1 MADYGV
7 IPKESEMSM
16 KRLLLT
22 AYGLCTDEIK
32 VAFYK
37 LLPKDI
43 ANFKIIIVTTSQPK
57 LKEKHPQM
65 ISVKNTFCEMG
76 FENVDFID
84 IEFENPH
91 KLENYDI
98 IFLNGGYPFYL
109 LHHLKKTGADVILK
123 KLIDKGKIIVGLSCG
138 SYVLGKDNTLCNYLY
153 PEDNIFQTTDMSTLN
168 AVDLRIWPHFK
179 EHCGIYPDLA
189 GRILEF
195 ELKYNCEVTRLNNDQ
210 AILVLDDKMEKIG

>member
-1 MADYGV
+1 
-7 IPKESEMSM
+7 M

-22 AYGLCTDEIK
+22 AYGLCTNEIK
-32 VAFYK
+32 EAFYK
-37 LLPKDI
+37 LLPLDFST
-43 ANFKIIIVTTSQPK
+43 FKIVIVTTSQPE

-65 ISVKNTFCEMG
+65 ISIKNTFHDMG

-84 IEFENPH
+84 IEFEDSG
-91 KLENYDI
+91 KLQNYDV

-109 LHHLKKTGADVILK
+109 LHHLKKTGADVTLK
-123 KLIDKGKIIVGLSCG
+123 KLINEGKIIVGLSCG

-153 PEDNIFQTTDMSTLN
+153 PEDNIFHTNDMSTLN

-179 EHCGIYPDLA
+179 EHCSIYPELA

-195 ELKYNCEVTRLNNDQ
+195 ESEYDCEVTRLNNNQ
-210 AILVLDDKMEKIG
+210 AILVLGDRVEMIG

>member
-1 MADYGV
+1 
-7 IPKESEMSM
+7 M

-22 AYGLCTDEIK
+22 AYGICTEEIK
-32 VAFYK
+32 DAFYK
-37 LLPKDI
+37 LLPKDFST
-43 ANFKIIIVTTSQPK
+43 FKIVIITTSQPK

-65 ISVKNTFCEMG
+65 ISVKNTFHDMG
-76 FENVDFID
+76 FKNVDFID
-84 IEFENPH
+84 IEFEASDQ
-91 KLENYDI
+91 LLNYDI

-123 KLIDKGKIIVGLSCG
+123 KLIGDGKIIVGLSCG
-138 SYVLGKDNTLCNYLY
+138 SYILGKDNTLCNYLY

-179 EHCGIYPDLA
+179 ENCSIYPELA

-195 ELKYNCEVTRLNNDQ
+195 ESKYKCEVTRLNNNQ
-210 AILVLDDKMEKIG
+210 AILVLGDKVEKIG